1 MMRVAGA
8 PMRIPPREPDSAQPS
23 IPSSPIMKKKMA
35 RRMWPAIM
43 LPKRRRD
50 SDSGRAQ
57 WLMISMTNIS
67 GLSRVGTGPAKCLRY
82 GMTPCFRAPI
92 Q

>member
-1 MMRVAGA
+1 
-8 PMRIPPREPDSAQPS
+8 
-23 IPSSPIMKKKMA
+23 MKKKMA
-35 RRMWPAIM
+35 SRMWPAIM

-67 GLSRVGTGPAKCLRY
+67 GLSTAGTGPAKCF
-82 GMTPCFRAPI
+82 M
-92 Q
+92 

>member
-1 MMRVAGA
+1 M
-8 PMRIPPREPDSAQPS
+8 PESAQPS
-23 IPSSPIMKKKMA
+23 IPSKPIMKKKMA
-35 RRMWPAIM
+35 SRMWPAIM

-67 GLSRVGTGPAKCLRY
+67 GLSTAGTGPAKCF
-82 GMTPCFRAPI
+82 M
-92 Q
+92 